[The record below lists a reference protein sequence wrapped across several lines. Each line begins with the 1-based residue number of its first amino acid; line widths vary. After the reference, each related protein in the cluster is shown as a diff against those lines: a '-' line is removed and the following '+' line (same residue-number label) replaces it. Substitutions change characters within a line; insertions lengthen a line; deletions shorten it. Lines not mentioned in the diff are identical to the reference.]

1 MLYQIL
7 AFTIHVK
14 ILKSYKNSKFK
25 ISAPTWNE
33 NFELPDGSYSISDI
47 QDYFDYILKRHGEKT
62 VNPSMRIY
70 INKIENKIM
79 FKIKT
84 GYYFE
89 LLTPETMKLLGSTK
103 SKITKY
109 EDGENVSNLEVTE
122 VVLVHCNIVNNNYQR
137 SSKVLYTFV
146 LNKAFGQSLD
156 TSPKNLI
163 FLKTYD
169 SEFLYVEVWFADQN
183 SNPIEIKDKINITLV
198 INESI
203 TYKK

>member
-1 MLYQIL
+1 MEKRLLILLY
-7 AFTIHVK
+7 
-14 ILKSYKNSKFK
+14 
-25 ISAPTWNE
+25 
-33 NFELPDGSYSISDI
+33 
-47 QDYFDYILKRHGEKT
+47 
-62 VNPSMRIY
+62 RIY

-79 FKIKT
+79 LKIKT
-84 GYYFE
+84 GYCFE

-103 SKITKY
+103 SKISKY

-137 SSKVLYTFV
+137 NSRVLYTFV

-169 SEFLYVEVWFADQN
+169 SEFLYVEVWFVDQN